1 MLMKG
6 KNKKHQ
12 LIVQLLLSILVL
24 GGVWYHNSCQR
35 SIYPPQQ
42 LELPQLTKSVS
53 SQIIE
58 HEGYSLSYNSDWLL
72 PNWVAYELTAAEVD
86 GDIPRATHFY
96 QDPLVVGAQADKDD
110 FRNSG
115 YDRGHMVAADDM
127 KWSETAMRHSFYLT
141 NVCPQ
146 IPNFNAGIWKSFEI
160 KGQKWAVQYGKV
172 YIVCGPVVTNG
183 KYGTIGKN
191 KVVVPDG
198 FYKVFLVDN
207 NGRYE
212 ALGLLF
218 DHVAGR
224 KKMKNYACSI
234 DSVEKV
240 TGIDFFCRLP
250 DEVESRVE
258 SQVNYS
264 VWGLK

>member
-1 MLMKG
+1 M
-6 KNKKHQ
+6 
-12 LIVQLLLSILVL
+12 
-24 GGVWYHNSCQR
+24 
-35 SIYPPQQ
+35 
-42 LELPQLTKSVS
+42 
-53 SQIIE
+53 
-58 HEGYSLSYNSDWLL
+58 
-72 PNWVAYELTAAEVD
+72 
-86 GDIPRATHFY
+86 
-96 QDPLVVGAQADKDD
+96 
-110 FRNSG
+110 
-115 YDRGHMVAADDM
+115 
-127 KWSETAMRHSFYLT
+127 
-141 NVCPQ
+141 
-146 IPNFNAGIWKSFEI
+146 
-160 KGQKWAVQYGKV
+160 
-172 YIVCGPVVTNG
+172 VTNG

-264 VWGLK
+264 VWGFK